1 MGVCQ
6 TEPSKLSKMTL
17 GDGKW
22 LSICAQGTW
31 PDASKSIPNQSNLFE
46 KKKLRRL
53 NVA

>member
-6 TEPSKLSKMTL
+6 TEPSKPSKMTL

-31 PDASKSIPNQSNLFE
+31 PDASKSIPNPIYLK